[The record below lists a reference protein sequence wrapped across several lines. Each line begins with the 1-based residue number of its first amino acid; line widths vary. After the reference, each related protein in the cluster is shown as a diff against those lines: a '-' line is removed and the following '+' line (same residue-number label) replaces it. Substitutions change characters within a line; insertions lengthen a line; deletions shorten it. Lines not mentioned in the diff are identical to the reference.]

1 MTTNRT
7 EYLCSFCGKTQGQV
21 KRLIAGPDRVFICD
35 ECVALCDQI
44 IAEESP
50 SQSKSSS
57 HPKSILNPRDI
68 FQKLEEYVIGQDQAK
83 KVLSVAVY
91 NHYKRVAAKENS
103 SDIELQ
109 KANILMLGPS
119 GSVKT
124 HLAQT
129 LARI

>member
-57 HPKSILNPRDI
+57 HPKRTLNPRDI

-103 SDIELQ
+103 SI
-109 KANILMLGPS
+109 I
-119 GSVKT
+119 
-124 HLAQT
+124 
-129 LARI
+129 